1 MDYKHGKIAES
12 ILALQNED
20 GTWGNMFHSLAAPNN
35 KTPLTTEQALRRLKG
50 LGFTLEDEPIRK
62 AVGCMVSCLRG
73 ERRIDD
79 YWEKTQDWN
88 LVTKMMLS
96 TWVKIFDPGNEIAL
110 SFAKRWANIIEKAF
124 SGGAYDDER
133 LQRAYQQ
140 EFYQREK
147 GTGKVEFVT
156 FYQMN
161 LLQGILTK
169 ETESCMLDYV
179 LRHAKGIYYIYGK
192 RLNEL
197 PEVFASIETSHY
209 LAAIDILAGYR
220 LAKGKLDFV
229 VEWLEKNKGE
239 SGQWDLG
246 SKAKDNV
253 YFPLSDSWRT
263 VEARKTDCT
272 DKIDA
277 IMRRLICRR

>member
-1 MDYKHGKIAES
+1 
-12 ILALQNED
+12 
-20 GTWGNMFHSLAAPNN
+20 
-35 KTPLTTEQALRRLKG
+35 
-50 LGFTLEDEPIRK
+50 
-62 AVGCMVSCLRG
+62 
-73 ERRIDD
+73 
-79 YWEKTQDWN
+79 

-161 LLQGILTK
+161 LLQEILTK
-169 ETESCMLDYV
+169 ETESRMLDYV
-179 LRHAKGIYYIYGK
+179 LQYEKGIYYIYGK
-192 RLNEL
+192 SLNKV
-197 PEVFASIETSHY
+197 PEFFASIETSRY

-220 LAKGKLDFV
+220 EAKEKLGFV
-229 VEWLEKNKGE
+229 VEWLGKNKDGN
-239 SGQWDLG
+239 GQWDLG
-246 SKAKDNV
+246 SKVKDNV

-263 VEARKTDCT
+263 AEARKTDCT
-272 DKIDA
+272 EKIKG
-277 IMRRLICRR
+277 IVRRLSE

>member
-1 MDYKHGKIAES
+1 MEYKHGKIAEN

-20 GTWGNMFHSLAAPNN
+20 GTWGNMFHSLAVPNN

-50 LGFTLEDEPIRK
+50 LGFTLEDAPIRK
-62 AVGCMVSCLRG
+62 AVNCMVSCLRG
-73 ERRIDD
+73 ERRIDG

-88 LVTKMMLS
+88 LFTKMMLS

-110 SFAKRWANIIEKAF
+110 SFAKQWGNIVERAF
-124 SGGAYDDER
+124 ASGTYDDEQF
-133 LQRAYQQ
+133 QRAYQQ

-147 GTGKVEFVT
+147 GTGRVEFVT

-161 LLQGILTK
+161 LLQRILTE
-169 ETESCMLDYV
+169 ETESRMLDYV
-179 LRHAKGIYYIYGK
+179 LRYEKGIYYIYGK
-192 RLNEL
+192 SLNKV
-197 PEVFASIETSHY
+197 PEVFASIETSRY
-209 LAAIDILAGYR
+209 LAAVDILVGYQE
-220 LAKGKLDFV
+220 AKGKLGFL
-229 VEWLEKNKGE
+229 VEWLEKNKNE
-239 SGQWDLG
+239 NGQWDLG

-272 DKIDA
+272 EKIGA
-277 IMRRLICRR
+277 IIRKILD

>member
-20 GTWGNMFHSLAAPNN
+20 GTWGNMFHSLAVPNN

-88 LVTKMMLS
+88 LFTKTMLS

-110 SFAKRWANIIEKAF
+110 SFAKRWANIIETAF

-161 LLQGILTK
+161 LLQGILAK
-169 ETESCMLDYV
+169 ETESRMLDYV
-179 LRHAKGIYYIYGK
+179 LRYEKGIYYIYGK
-192 RLNEL
+192 SLNKV
-197 PEVFASIETSHY
+197 PEVFASIETSRY
-209 LAAIDILAGYR
+209 LAAVDILVGYQE
-220 LAKGKLDFV
+220 AKKKLGFV
-229 VEWLEKNKGE
+229 AEWLEKNKDGN
-239 SGQWDLG
+239 GQWDLG

-272 DKIDA
+272 ERIGA
-277 IMRRLICRR
+277 IIQKLSE

>member
-12 ILALQNED
+12 ILALQKED
-20 GTWGNMFHSLAAPNN
+20 GTWGNMFHSLAVPNN

-62 AVGCMVSCLRG
+62 AVNCMVSCLRG

-147 GTGKVEFVT
+147 GTGRVEFVT

-161 LLQGILTK
+161 LLQGLLTK
-169 ETESCMLDYV
+169 ETESRMIDYV
-179 LRHAKGIYYIYGK
+179 MGDAKGIYYIYGK

-197 PEVFASIETSHY
+197 PEVFASIETSRY
-209 LAAIDILAGYR
+209 LAAIDILAGYQS
-220 LAKGKLDFV
+220 AKGKLDFV
-229 VEWLEKNKGE
+229 VEWLGKNKDGN
-239 SGQWDLG
+239 GQWDLG
-246 SKAKDNV
+246 SKVKDNV

-263 VEARKTDCT
+263 AEARKTDCAE
-272 DKIDA
+272 KIKG
-277 IMRRLICRR
+277 IVRRLSE

>member
-12 ILALQNED
+12 ILALQKED
-20 GTWGNMFHSLAAPNN
+20 GTWGNMFHSLAVPNN

-62 AVGCMVSCLRG
+62 AVNCMVSCLRG

-88 LVTKMMLS
+88 LFTKMMLS

-110 SFAKRWANIIEKAF
+110 SFAKRWANIIETAF
-124 SGGAYDDER
+124 SGGTYDDER

-147 GTGKVEFVT
+147 GTGRVEFVT

-161 LLQGILTK
+161 LLQGLLTK
-169 ETESCMLDYV
+169 ETESRMIDYV
-179 LRHAKGIYYIYGK
+179 MGDAKGIYYIYGK

-197 PEVFASIETSHY
+197 PEVFASIETSRY
-209 LAAIDILAGYR
+209 LAAIDILAGYQS
-220 LAKGKLDFV
+220 AKGKLDFV
-229 VEWLEKNKGE
+229 VEWLGKNKDGN
-239 SGQWDLG
+239 GQWDLG
-246 SKAKDNV
+246 SKVKDNV

-263 VEARKTDCT
+263 AEARKTDCAE
-272 DKIDA
+272 KIKG
-277 IMRRLICRR
+277 IVRRLSE

>member
-1 MDYKHGKIAES
+1 M
-12 ILALQNED
+12 
-20 GTWGNMFHSLAAPNN
+20 
-35 KTPLTTEQALRRLKG
+35 
-50 LGFTLEDEPIRK
+50 
-62 AVGCMVSCLRG
+62 
-73 ERRIDD
+73 
-79 YWEKTQDWN
+79 
-88 LVTKMMLS
+88 
-96 TWVKIFDPGNEIAL
+96 

-147 GTGKVEFVT
+147 ETGKVEFVT

-169 ETESCMLDYV
+169 ETESRMLDYV
-179 LRHAKGIYYIYGK
+179 LRYEKGIYYIYGK
-192 RLNEL
+192 SLNKV
-197 PEVFASIETSHY
+197 PEFFASIETSRY

-220 LAKGKLDFV
+220 EAKEKLGFL
-229 VEWLEKNKGE
+229 VEWLEKNKDE
-239 SGQWDLG
+239 NGQWDLG
-246 SKAKDNV
+246 SKVKDNV

-263 VEARKTDCT
+263 AEARKTDCT
-272 DKIDA
+272 EKIDA